1 MISLRLKGGVELGFL
16 NVFLFC
22 ERDLID
28 KLYLERYLTI
38 TLMIIEDQK
47 LNIYENKLMISGGA
61 EQGFLNVFLFC
72 EKYLIDKFDLERYL
86 TITLMIINIY
96 LISSNKN
103 LYLKTNIIW
112 ICKYVGLNMWIVWI
126 SYTRTYEKY
135 LIDKY
140 DLEGCLIIILR
151 TLEELKLNM
160 YWRIQKEMGSLNDD
174 NILKSKYVKNF
185 NLILT

>member
-1 MISLRLKGGVELGFL
+1 
-16 NVFLFC
+16 
-22 ERDLID
+22 
-28 KLYLERYLTI
+28 
-38 TLMIIEDQK
+38 
-47 LNIYENKLMISGGA
+47 
-61 EQGFLNVFLFC
+61 
-72 EKYLIDKFDLERYL
+72 
-86 TITLMIINIY
+86 MIINIY

-140 DLEGCLIIILR
+140 DLERYLIGTLR

-174 NILKSKYVKNF
+174 NILKSKYVEEFQFNF
-185 NLILT
+185 DVMY